1 MKTKRTLIQTCLL
14 GMVLLQ
20 AATSGAETVTI
31 STSTLIDV
39 GNTAYEGKDIIVTGC
54 TLTVNGAHAFN
65 SLQVTDT
72 ALVTHSPAAV
82 GQTNNR
88 VNLTIAQDVLIDGT
102 SRIDVS
108 FKGYNPDYPGP
119 GGGVTGTV
127 GGDWGSGGGYGGFGA
142 DSTAGAKGG
151 SVYGSLIEPV
161 DWGSAGG
168 SCPSHSS
175 VGGPGGGA
183 VRLVVGGTLTVNGQI
198 VADGS
203 GDSTAPGGGGDHEI
217 GGGAGGSI
225 WLTVGTLAGAGTLS
239 AIGGGRKEKETRGGG
254 GGGRIAVYYGTSTFS
269 GIMT

>member
-20 AATSGAETVTI
+20 AATSGAQTVTI

-39 GNTAYEGKDIIVTGC
+39 GHTAYEGRDIIVTGC

-72 ALVTHSPAAV
+72 ALVTHSSAAV

-108 FKGYNPDYPGP
+108 FKGYNADFPGP

-151 SVYGSLIEPV
+151 SVYGSLTEPV

-175 VGGPGGGA
+175 
-183 VRLVVGGTLTVNGQI
+183 LGGT
-198 VADGS
+198 
-203 GDSTAPGGGGDHEI
+203 GGGG
-217 GGGAGGSI
+217 
-225 WLTVGTLAGAGTLS
+225 LRL
-239 AIGGGRKEKETRGGG
+239 GGG
-254 GGGRIAVYYGTSTFS
+254 GSLRGERPVVAN
-269 GIMT
+269 